1 MPEKPSS
8 AAEYSKEQ
16 VQLVTATC
24 LYVATILGDYME
36 QAVIVGGLVPSLL
49 IDQENL
55 PDGADHHAGTMD
67 LDMGLTLAIFD
78 NKRYQAITD
87 RLRAAKFS
95 PDVNEQGNLTR
106 QRWKVEKVGKVTI
119 EFLVPPVSEDDVGGQ
134 IKDIEK
140 DFAAVITP
148 GLELAFKDR
157 VKNFERI

>member
-1 MPEKPSS
+1 
-8 AAEYSKEQ
+8 
-16 VQLVTATC
+16 
-24 LYVATILGDYME
+24 
-36 QAVIVGGLVPSLL
+36 
-49 IDQENL
+49 
-55 PDGADHHAGTMD
+55 MD
-67 LDMGLTLAIFD
+67 LDIGLTLAIFD
-78 NKRYQAITD
+78 RKRYQAVTD

-119 EFLVPPVSEDDVGGQ
+119 EFLVLPVSEDDVVGQ

-148 GLELAFKDR
+148 GLELAFKDK